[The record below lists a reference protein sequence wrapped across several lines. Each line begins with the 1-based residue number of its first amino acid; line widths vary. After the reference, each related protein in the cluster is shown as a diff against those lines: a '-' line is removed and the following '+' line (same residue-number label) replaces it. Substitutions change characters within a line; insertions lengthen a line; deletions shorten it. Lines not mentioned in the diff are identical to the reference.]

1 MASPNSQPGATRPGG
16 RTARTAQ
23 AVHRAV
29 LGIIAERG
37 REGLTM
43 KEIAAVSGVH
53 EATLYRRWRDVDT
66 VVLDAATSQIV
77 EELPIP
83 DTGSIRGDLYGWV
96 AAAATGLGRPGGFA
110 LFEALIRADVGGSGG
125 DTDKV
130 RRRSQARAY
139 VAERSAQLQ
148 KTIDRARERG
158 ETVPDVGTLLDRL
171 LGPIYARAVF
181 AYRPADDDLHRL
193 VDDALRVDTP

>member
-1 MASPNSQPGATRPGG
+1 MAVPNSRPGAARPGG

-29 LGIIAERG
+29 LGLIAERG

-43 KEIAAVSGVH
+43 KEIATASGIH

-83 DTGSIRGDLYGWV
+83 DTGTISGDLHGWV
-96 AAAATGLGRPGGFA
+96 AAAATGLAQPGGFA
-110 LFEALIRADVGGSGG
+110 LFEALIRADVSGSGG
-125 DTDKV
+125 DADTV
-130 RRRSQARAY
+130 RRRGQARAY
-139 VAERSAQLQ
+139 IAERSAQLQ
-148 KTIDRARERG
+148 MAIDRARERG
-158 ETVPDVGTLLDRL
+158 ETVPDVRTLLDRL
-171 LGPIYARAVF
+171 LAPIYARAVF
-181 AYRPADDDLHRL
+181 AYRPADDDLEQL
-193 VDDALRVDTP
+193 VDDALRIGNS